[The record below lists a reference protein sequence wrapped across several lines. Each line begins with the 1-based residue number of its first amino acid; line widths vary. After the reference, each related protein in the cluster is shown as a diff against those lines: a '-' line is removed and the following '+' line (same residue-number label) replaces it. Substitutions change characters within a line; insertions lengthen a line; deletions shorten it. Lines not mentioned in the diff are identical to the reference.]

1 MRNIWVVFLLV
12 ACGQPEPKAPQPLSD
27 ASPAVNAVRQGNF
40 ELALRESSAELAR
53 DPQSSQAAAVRA
65 IARYQASASQV
76 AAELRVVAENGG
88 RLKAL
93 DHERG
98 RAAWL
103 SFLGELEGIDRD
115 LSIVAADPR
124 FSLELCIAC
133 WEHDWNR
140 NGRIDEGDRRLLE
153 LEYDGKGGEL
163 PAGDPRRRPTYRFD
177 RGDAYWALGM
187 LSFQRAGVELVLA
200 FRWSELDKLFRGDG
214 ALDITIPLVDP
225 GRVQHARELVLA
237 ALAYADQTRA
247 AYLAETDDDREW
259 VPSPR
264 QKSYAMPLGV
274 DADLYATWTAVVG
287 DLRNLLDSKEGIAI
301 RDVATIF
308 VGARGAIA
316 FPNAYV
322 DLGAMLRE
330 PTDIV
335 IELDDKLSH
344 PHMYERALRGIFGHG
359 YKEAMRASPLV
370 GRVRHMKGQLD
381 RGEDLLGR
389 KLRYLFWLN

>member
-12 ACGQPEPKAPQPLSD
+12 ACGQPEPKAPQPRSE

-40 ELALRESSAELAR
+40 DLALRESSAELAR

-65 IARYQASASQV
+65 IARYQRAGSD
-76 AAELRVVAENGG
+76 VVAELQAVARGG
-88 RLKAL
+88 ERLKFL

-103 SFLGELEGIDRD
+103 AFLGELEAIDRD
-115 LSIVAADPR
+115 LEVVAADR
-124 FSLELCIAC
+124 SFALELCVAC

-140 NGRIDEGDRRLLE
+140 NGRIDDGDRRMLD

-163 PAGDPRRRPTYRFD
+163 PPGDPRRKPTYRFD
-177 RGDAYWALGM
+177 RGDALWARGM

-200 FRWSELDKLFRGDG
+200 FRWSELAKLFRGDD
-214 ALDITIPLVDP
+214 ALDVTIPLVDP
-225 GRVQHARELVLA
+225 GRANHARELVLA

-274 DADLYATWTAVVG
+274 DADLYATWGAVVG
-287 DLRNLLDSKEGIAI
+287 DLRNLLDSKEGIPI
-301 RDVATIF
+301 RDVAAMF
-308 VGARGAIA
+308 VGARTAVA
-316 FPNAYV
+316 FPNAYL

-335 IELDDKLSH
+335 IELDEKLPH
-344 PHMYERALRGIFGHG
+344 PQMYEQLFRGVLGHG
-359 YKEAMRASPLV
+359 YKVSMRASPLV
-370 GRVRHMKGQLD
+370 GRVRHMKGQLE
-381 RGEDLLGR
+381 RGEDTLGR